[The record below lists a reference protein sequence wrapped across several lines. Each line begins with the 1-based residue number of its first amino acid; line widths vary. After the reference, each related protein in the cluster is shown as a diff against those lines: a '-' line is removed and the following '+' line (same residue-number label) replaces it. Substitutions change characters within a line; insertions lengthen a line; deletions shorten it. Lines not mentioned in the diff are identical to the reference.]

1 MQALPF
7 ELIETFKTLLQ
18 EASDAGELEPTAMT
32 LASADVDGRIS
43 ARTVL
48 LKDVD
53 ARGFV
58 FYTNTTS
65 NKGRQLTSNP
75 RAACLFLWKALRKQ
89 VQVKIEGVVEAVT
102 AEEADAYFA
111 TRPRGSQIGAWAS
124 LQSQPLDQRS
134 TLTDRIDALEEK
146 YRNRQVPRPPH
157 WSGFRVLPDM
167 IEFWYGKEFR
177 LHERHRHHYINGR
190 WQEQLLYP

>member
-1 MQALPF
+1 MQAPPIA
-7 ELIETFKTLLQ
+7 LIKTFQALLQ
-18 EASDAGELEPTAMT
+18 EATAAGELEPTAMT
-32 LASADVDGRIS
+32 VASADLDGRIS

-48 LKDVD
+48 LKELD

-65 NKGRQLTSNP
+65 NKGRQLNSNP
-75 RAACLFLWKALRKQ
+75 RAACLFLWKALRNQ
-89 VQVKIEGVVEAVT
+89 VQVKIEGIVEAVT
-102 AEEADAYFA
+102 PAEADAYFA

-124 LQSQPLDQRS
+124 LQSQALDQRS
-134 TLTDRIDALEEK
+134 TLSARISSFEET
-146 YRNRQVPRPPH
+146 YAEQTVPRPPH

-177 LHERHRHHYINGR
+177 LHERHRHSLINGQ
-190 WQEQLLYP
+190 WQQQLLYP